1 MAAPLVPGDDA
12 PNVHPNM
19 IGDRHMRDFHQPGRS
34 TVFADQGMCATSHP
48 LAAQTAISIL
58 QQGGNAVDA
67 AIGAAILLGTCE
79 PQMTGIGGDM
89 FALIHQPDGTIAG
102 LNASGR
108 APAGLNPDTLRET
121 HQSMPAFD
129 AAAVTVPGAVD
140 GFCRLHTDHGTLPMD
155 QILAPAI
162 HYAEAGVP
170 VAPRVAFDWEGAV
183 GNLSGRARELFLDQ
197 GKAPKPGAR
206 FATPQQADVLRAI
219 AAKGR
224 AGFYEGAVAEDMVA
238 SLQALGGTHTMED
251 FAATAC
257 DYVTPLRSTYRGA
270 ELIEMPPNGQGAAAM
285 LILNMLETLDPQDD
299 PFGAMRVHLEAE
311 ATKLGYDARDRFIA
325 DPSHMTRLDHLL
337 SKDVARDLAG
347 LIDPARAM
355 PDPRTASENVHKETI
370 YITVVDRDRRA
381 VSLIYSIFDT
391 FGSGLASD
399 KFGILFHNRGK
410 GFNLLKGHPNEAG
423 PTKRP
428 MHTIIPGMLRD
439 AGGALIPF
447 GVMGGAYQATGHAR
461 FVSNVVDYG
470 MSLQAAID
478 APRTFAEH
486 GIVKVEDGYGT
497 AARAT
502 LEGLGHSLI
511 RPDTAIGG
519 AQAIRIG
526 LDGVLEG
533 GSDPRKDGIAL
544 GY

>member
-1 MAAPLVPGDDA
+1 
-12 PNVHPNM
+12 
-19 IGDRHMRDFHQPGRS
+19 MRDFHSPGRS
-34 TVFADQGMCATSHP
+34 TVYSDQGMCATSHP

-67 AIGAAILLGTCE
+67 AIGAAILMGICE

-89 FALIHQPDGTIAG
+89 FALVSQPDGTITG

-108 APAGLNPDTLRET
+108 APASLNPDTLRAVHT
-121 HQSMPAFD
+121 AMPQSD
-129 AAAVTVPGAVD
+129 AASVTVPGAID
-140 GFCRLHTDHGTLPMD
+140 GFCRLHTDHGALPMD
-155 QILAPAI
+155 QVLAPAI

-170 VAPRVAFDWEGAV
+170 VAPRVAFDWAAAT
-183 GNLSGRARELFLDQ
+183 GNLSGRARDLYLSQ
-197 GKAPKPGAR
+197 GLAPKAGTR
-206 FATPQQADVLRAI
+206 FAAPEQAGVLRAI

-224 AGFYEGAVAEDMVA
+224 AGFYEGEVAEDMVT
-238 SLQALGGTHTMED
+238 SLQALGGTHTLDD

-257 DYVTPLRSTYRGA
+257 DYVTPLRSSYRGA

-299 PFGAMRVHLEAE
+299 PFGAQRVHLEAE

-325 DPSHMTRLDHLL
+325 DPAHMNRLDHLL
-337 SKDVARDLAG
+337 SKATASDLAA

-355 PDPRTASENVHKETI
+355 ADPRTASENVHRETI
-370 YITVVDRDRRA
+370 YITVVDKDRRA

-391 FGSGLASD
+391 FGSGLASE
-399 KFGILFHNRGK
+399 KFGVLFHNRGK
-410 GFNLLKGHPNEAG
+410 GFSLSKGHPNEAG
-423 PTKRP
+423 PGKRP
-428 MHTIIPGMLRD
+428 MHTIIPGMLREAD
-439 AGGALIPF
+439 GALIPF

-478 APRTFAEH
+478 APRTFAEQ
-486 GIVKVEDGYGT
+486 GILKVEDGYGPALRT
-497 AARAT
+497 A
-502 LEGLGHSLI
+502 LEGLGHRLI
-511 RPDTAIGG
+511 RPDTPIGG

-526 LDGVLEG
+526 TDGVLEG